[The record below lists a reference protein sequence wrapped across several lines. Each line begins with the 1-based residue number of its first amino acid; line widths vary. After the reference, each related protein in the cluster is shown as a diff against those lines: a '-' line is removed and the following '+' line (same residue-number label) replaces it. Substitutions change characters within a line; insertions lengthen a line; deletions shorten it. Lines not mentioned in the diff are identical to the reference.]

1 MFPFGRDW
9 ADEILSFGIS
19 VNEPSLKVESG
30 AVQVRLVSH
39 NGGMALFG
47 QVLTAMITP
56 FDSTGALDI
65 AEAIR
70 LAKWLQD
77 NGNDGLVISGT
88 TGESSTLTDPEKLE
102 LWEAIIGAVTI
113 PVIAGSGSNDTAHSV
128 HLTKEVTKMGAAG
141 ILAVGPYYN
150 RPPQSGLIGHIEAM
164 ANATTLPV
172 VVYDIPVRTGR
183 KISTE
188 SLAYLANNVKNVKA
202 LKDAAGNPAE
212 AANLMAMVP
221 KDFELYSGDDGLT
234 LAFLAYGGSG
244 VIGVATHWSAPEHQ
258 LMVNAFKSG
267 DVKKARAINDI
278 LLESYA
284 FETGDA
290 NPNPIPSKVMM
301 NHLGFNVGQ
310 CRLPMGPPPAGLD
323 VRAREV
329 HANLE
334 KARTALRG

>member
-1 MFPFGRDW
+1 
-9 ADEILSFGIS
+9 
-19 VNEPSLKVESG
+19 
-30 AVQVRLVSH
+30 
-39 NGGMALFG
+39 MAIFG

-56 FDSTGALDI
+56 FDASGALDLN
-65 AEAIR
+65 EAVR
-70 LAKWLQD
+70 LAKWLQE
-77 NGNDGLVISGT
+77 NGNDGLVVSGT
-88 TGESSTLTDPEKLE
+88 TGESSTLTDAEKLA
-102 LWEAIIGAVTI
+102 LWEAVINAVTI

-150 RPPQSGLIGHIEAM
+150 RPPQSGLEGHITAM

-188 SLAYLANNVKNVKA
+188 TLAKLANTVPNIKA
-202 LKDAAGNPAE
+202 LKDAAGAPAE
-212 AANLMAMVP
+212 TANLMAQVP
-221 KDFELYSGDDGLT
+221 KEFELYSGDDGLT

-258 LMVNAFKSG
+258 AMITAFKNG
-267 DVKKARAINDI
+267 DVALARKYNDI

-284 FETGDA
+284 FETGDD

-301 NHLGFNVGQ
+301 NHLGFKVGD
-310 CRLPMGPPPAGLD
+310 CRLPMGPPPAGLAD
-323 VRAREV
+323 RAASV
-329 HANLE
+329 HANLQ
-334 KARTALRG
+334 KAREALSK

>member
-1 MFPFGRDW
+1 
-9 ADEILSFGIS
+9 
-19 VNEPSLKVESG
+19 
-30 AVQVRLVSH
+30 
-39 NGGMALFG
+39 MAIFG

-56 FDSTGALDI
+56 FDASGALDLN
-65 AEAIR
+65 EAVR

-88 TGESSTLTDPEKLE
+88 TGESSTLTDAEKLS
-102 LWEAIIGAVTI
+102 LWEAVINAVTI

-128 HLTKEVTKMGAAG
+128 HMTKEVTKMGAAG

-150 RPPQSGLIGHIEAM
+150 RPPQSGLAGHITAM

-172 VVYDIPVRTGR
+172 VIYDIPVRTGR
-183 KISTE
+183 KISTQT
-188 SLAYLANNVKNVKA
+188 LANLANTVPNIKA
-202 LKDAAGNPAE
+202 LKDAAGAPAE
-212 AANLMAMVP
+212 TANLMAQVP

-258 LMVNAFKSG
+258 AMITAFKKG
-267 DVKKARAINDI
+267 DVALARKYNDI

-284 FETGDA
+284 FETGDD

-301 NHLGFNVGQ
+301 SYLGFKVGD
-310 CRLPMGPPPAGLD
+310 CRLPMGPPPAGLAD
-323 VRAREV
+323 RAAVVHSNLQKARE
-329 HANLE
+329 
-334 KARTALRG
+334 ALSK

>member
-1 MFPFGRDW
+1 
-9 ADEILSFGIS
+9 
-19 VNEPSLKVESG
+19 
-30 AVQVRLVSH
+30 
-39 NGGMALFG
+39 MALFG

-56 FDSTGALDI
+56 FDANGALDL
-65 AEAIR
+65 AEAVR

-88 TGESSTLTDPEKLE
+88 TGESSTLTDAEKLA
-102 LWEAIIGAVTI
+102 LWEAVIGAVTI

-150 RPPQSGLIGHIEAM
+150 RPPQSGMAAHITAM

-172 VVYDIPVRTGR
+172 IVYDIPVRTGR
-183 KISTE
+183 KISTQT
-188 SLAYLANNVKNVKA
+188 LAMLANTVPNIKA

-212 AANLMAMVP
+212 TANLMAQVP
-221 KDFELYSGDDGLT
+221 KDFDLYSGDDGLT
-234 LAFLAYGGSG
+234 LAFLAYGGAG

-258 LMVNAFKSG
+258 AMITAFKSG
-267 DVKKARAINDI
+267 DVATARKYNDI

-284 FETGDA
+284 YETGDD

-301 NHLGFNVGQ
+301 NYLGFNTGE
-310 CRLPMGPPPAGLD
+310 CRLPMGPPPAGLVD
-323 VRAREV
+323 RARTV
-329 HANLE
+329 HENLQA
-334 KARTALRG
+334 ARAALSK

>member
-1 MFPFGRDW
+1 
-9 ADEILSFGIS
+9 
-19 VNEPSLKVESG
+19 
-30 AVQVRLVSH
+30 
-39 NGGMALFG
+39 MALFG

-56 FDSTGALDI
+56 FDATGALNID
-65 AEAIR
+65 EAVR

-77 NGNDGLVISGT
+77 NGNDGLVVSGT
-88 TGESSTLTDPEKLE
+88 TGESSTLTDQEKLD
-102 LWEAIIGAVTI
+102 LWDAVIKAVTI

-150 RPPQSGLIGHIEAM
+150 RPPQSGLEAHITAM

-183 KISTE
+183 KINTDT
-188 SLAYLANNVKNVKA
+188 LARLANNVKNIKA

-212 AANLMAMVP
+212 TANLMAQVP
-221 KDFELYSGDDGLT
+221 KDFELYSGDDGFT
-234 LAFLAYGGSG
+234 LAFLAYGGVG

-258 LMVNAFKSG
+258 LMINAFKNG
-267 DVKKARAINDI
+267 DVATARAVNDI

-301 NHLGFNVGQ
+301 NTLGFSVGE

-323 VRAREV
+323 DRARLV
-329 HANLE
+329 HSNLE
-334 KARTALRG
+334 KARAGLRG

>member
-1 MFPFGRDW
+1 
-9 ADEILSFGIS
+9 
-19 VNEPSLKVESG
+19 
-30 AVQVRLVSH
+30 
-39 NGGMALFG
+39 MAIFG

-56 FDSTGALDI
+56 FDASGALDLN
-65 AEAIR
+65 EAVR

-88 TGESSTLTDPEKLE
+88 TGESSTLTDAEKLS
-102 LWEAIIGAVTI
+102 LWEAVINAVTI

-128 HLTKEVTKMGAAG
+128 HMTKEVTKMGAAG

-150 RPPQSGLIGHIEAM
+150 RPPQSGLEGHITAM

-183 KISTE
+183 KISTQT
-188 SLAYLANNVKNVKA
+188 LAKLANTVPNIKA
-202 LKDAAGNPAE
+202 LKDAAGAPAE
-212 AANLMAMVP
+212 TANLMALVP

-258 LMVNAFKSG
+258 AMITAFKNG
-267 DVKKARAINDI
+267 DVALARKYNDI

-284 FETGDA
+284 FETGDD

-301 NHLGFNVGQ
+301 NHLGFKVGN
-310 CRLPMGPPPAGLD
+310 CRLPMGPPPAGLAD
-323 VRAREV
+323 RAATV
-329 HANLE
+329 HANLQ
-334 KARTALRG
+334 KAREALSK

>member
-1 MFPFGRDW
+1 
-9 ADEILSFGIS
+9 
-19 VNEPSLKVESG
+19 
-30 AVQVRLVSH
+30 
-39 NGGMALFG
+39 MAIFG

-56 FDSTGALDI
+56 FDASGALDLS
-65 AEAIR
+65 EAVR

-88 TGESSTLTDPEKLE
+88 TGESSTLTDAEKLS
-102 LWEAIIGAVTI
+102 LWEAVINAVTI

-128 HLTKEVTKMGAAG
+128 HMTKEVTKLGAAG

-150 RPPQSGLIGHIEAM
+150 RPPQSGLAGHITAM

-172 VVYDIPVRTGR
+172 VIYDIPVRTGR
-183 KISTE
+183 KISTQT
-188 SLAYLANNVKNVKA
+188 LAKLANTVPNIKA
-202 LKDAAGNPAE
+202 LKDAAGAPAE
-212 AANLMAMVP
+212 TANLMAQVP

-258 LMVNAFKSG
+258 AMVTAFKKG
-267 DVKKARAINDI
+267 DVALARKYNDI

-284 FETGDA
+284 FETGDD

-301 NHLGFNVGQ
+301 NYLGFNVGD
-310 CRLPMGPPPAGLD
+310 CRLPMGPPPAGLAD
-323 VRAREV
+323 RAAVV
-329 HANLE
+329 HANLQ
-334 KARTALRG
+334 KARIALSK

>member
-1 MFPFGRDW
+1 
-9 ADEILSFGIS
+9 
-19 VNEPSLKVESG
+19 
-30 AVQVRLVSH
+30 
-39 NGGMALFG
+39 MAIFG

-56 FDSTGALDI
+56 FDASGALDLN
-65 AEAIR
+65 EAVR

-88 TGESSTLTDPEKLE
+88 TGESSTLTDAEKLS
-102 LWEAIIGAVTI
+102 LWEAVINAVTI

-128 HLTKEVTKMGAAG
+128 HMTKEVTKLGAAG

-150 RPPQSGLIGHIEAM
+150 RPPQSGLAGHITAM

-172 VVYDIPVRTGR
+172 VIYDIPVRTGR
-183 KISTE
+183 KISTQT
-188 SLAYLANNVKNVKA
+188 LAKLANTVPNIKA
-202 LKDAAGNPAE
+202 LKDAAGAPAE
-212 AANLMAMVP
+212 TANLMAQVP

-258 LMVNAFKSG
+258 AMITAFKNG
-267 DVKKARAINDI
+267 DVALARKYNDI

-284 FETGDA
+284 FETGDD

-301 NHLGFNVGQ
+301 NHLGFSVGD
-310 CRLPMGPPPAGLD
+310 CRLPMGPPPAGLAD
-323 VRAREV
+323 RAATV
-329 HANLE
+329 HANLQ
-334 KARTALRG
+334 KAREALSK

>member
-1 MFPFGRDW
+1 
-9 ADEILSFGIS
+9 
-19 VNEPSLKVESG
+19 
-30 AVQVRLVSH
+30 
-39 NGGMALFG
+39 MAIFG

-56 FDSTGALDI
+56 FDASGALDLN
-65 AEAIR
+65 EAVR

-88 TGESSTLTDPEKLE
+88 TGESSTLTDAEKLA
-102 LWEAIIGAVTI
+102 LWEAVINAVTI

-128 HLTKEVTKMGAAG
+128 HMTKEVTKMGAAG

-150 RPPQSGLIGHIEAM
+150 RPPQSGLAGHITAM

-183 KISTE
+183 KISTQT
-188 SLAYLANNVKNVKA
+188 LAKLANTVPNIKA
-202 LKDAAGNPAE
+202 LKDAAGAPAE
-212 AANLMAMVP
+212 TANLMAQVP

-244 VIGVATHWSAPEHQ
+244 VIGVATHWSASEHQ
-258 LMVNAFKSG
+258 SMITAFKKG
-267 DVKKARAINDI
+267 DVALARQYNDI

-284 FETGDA
+284 FETGDD

-301 NHLGFNVGQ
+301 KHLGFNVGD
-310 CRLPMGPPPAGLD
+310 CRLPMGPPPAGLAE
-323 VRAREV
+323 RAAVV
-329 HANLE
+329 HANLQ
-334 KARTALRG
+334 KAREALSK

>member
-1 MFPFGRDW
+1 
-9 ADEILSFGIS
+9 
-19 VNEPSLKVESG
+19 
-30 AVQVRLVSH
+30 
-39 NGGMALFG
+39 MAIFG

-56 FDSTGALDI
+56 FDASGALDLN
-65 AEAIR
+65 EAVR

-77 NGNDGLVISGT
+77 NGNDGLVVSGT
-88 TGESSTLTDPEKLE
+88 TGESSTLTDAEKLA
-102 LWEAIIGAVTI
+102 LWEAVINAVTI

-150 RPPQSGLIGHIEAM
+150 RPPQSGLEGHITAM

-183 KISTE
+183 KISTHT
-188 SLAYLANNVKNVKA
+188 LAKLANTVPNIKA
-202 LKDAAGNPAE
+202 LKDAAGAPAE
-212 AANLMAMVP
+212 TANLMAQVP

-258 LMVNAFKSG
+258 AMITAFKNG
-267 DVKKARAINDI
+267 DVALARKYNDI

-284 FETGDA
+284 FETGDD

-301 NHLGFNVGQ
+301 NHLGFTVGD
-310 CRLPMGPPPAGLD
+310 CRLPMGPPPAGLAD
-323 VRAREV
+323 RAATV
-329 HANLE
+329 HANLQ
-334 KARTALRG
+334 KAREALSK

>member
-1 MFPFGRDW
+1 
-9 ADEILSFGIS
+9 
-19 VNEPSLKVESG
+19 
-30 AVQVRLVSH
+30 
-39 NGGMALFG
+39 MAIFG

-56 FDSTGALDI
+56 FDASGALDLN
-65 AEAIR
+65 EAVR

-77 NGNDGLVISGT
+77 NGNDGLVVSGT
-88 TGESSTLTDPEKLE
+88 TGESSTLTDAEKLA
-102 LWEAIIGAVTI
+102 LWEAVIGAVTI

-150 RPPQSGLIGHIEAM
+150 RPPQSGLEGHITAM

-183 KISTE
+183 KISTQT
-188 SLAYLANNVKNVKA
+188 LAKLANTVPNIKA
-202 LKDAAGNPAE
+202 LKDAAGAPAE
-212 AANLMAMVP
+212 TANLMAQVP

-258 LMVNAFKSG
+258 AMITAFKNG
-267 DVKKARAINDI
+267 DVALARKYNDI

-284 FETGDA
+284 FETGDD

-301 NHLGFNVGQ
+301 NHLGFKVGD
-310 CRLPMGPPPAGLD
+310 CRLPMGPPPAGLAD
-323 VRAREV
+323 RAATV
-329 HANLE
+329 HANLQ
-334 KARTALRG
+334 KAREALSK

>member
-1 MFPFGRDW
+1 
-9 ADEILSFGIS
+9 
-19 VNEPSLKVESG
+19 
-30 AVQVRLVSH
+30 
-39 NGGMALFG
+39 MAIFG

-56 FDSTGALDI
+56 FDASGALDLN
-65 AEAIR
+65 EAVR

-88 TGESSTLTDPEKLE
+88 TGESSTLTDAEKLA
-102 LWEAIIGAVTI
+102 LWEAVINAVTI

-150 RPPQSGLIGHIEAM
+150 RPPQSGLAGHITAM

-172 VVYDIPVRTGR
+172 VIYDIPVRTGR
-183 KISTE
+183 KISTQTI
-188 SLAYLANNVKNVKA
+188 AKLANTVPNIKA
-202 LKDAAGNPAE
+202 LKDAAGAPAE
-212 AANLMAMVP
+212 TANLMALVP

-258 LMVNAFKSG
+258 AMITAFKKG
-267 DVKKARAINDI
+267 DVALARKYNDI

-284 FETGDA
+284 YETGDD

-301 NHLGFNVGQ
+301 NHLGFNVGE
-310 CRLPMGPPPAGLD
+310 CRLPMGPPPAGLAD
-323 VRAREV
+323 RAATV
-329 HANLE
+329 HANLQ
-334 KARTALRG
+334 KARQALSK

>member
-1 MFPFGRDW
+1 
-9 ADEILSFGIS
+9 
-19 VNEPSLKVESG
+19 
-30 AVQVRLVSH
+30 
-39 NGGMALFG
+39 MALFG

-56 FDSTGALDI
+56 FDATGALNID
-65 AEAIR
+65 EAVR

-77 NGNDGLVISGT
+77 NGNDGLVVSGT
-88 TGESSTLTDPEKLE
+88 TGESSTLTDLEKLD
-102 LWEAIIGAVTI
+102 LWDAVINAVTI

-150 RPPQSGLIGHIEAM
+150 RPPQSGLEAHITAM

-183 KISTE
+183 KINTDT
-188 SLAYLANNVKNVKA
+188 LARLANNVKNIKA

-212 AANLMAMVP
+212 TANLMAQVP

-234 LAFLAYGGSG
+234 LAFLAYGGVG

-258 LMVNAFKSG
+258 LMINAFKNG
-267 DVKKARAINDI
+267 DVATARAMNDI

-301 NHLGFNVGQ
+301 NTLGFSVGE

-323 VRAREV
+323 DRARQV
-329 HANLE
+329 HSNLE
-334 KARTALRG
+334 KARAGLRG

>member
-1 MFPFGRDW
+1 
-9 ADEILSFGIS
+9 
-19 VNEPSLKVESG
+19 
-30 AVQVRLVSH
+30 
-39 NGGMALFG
+39 
-47 QVLTAMITP
+47 MITP
-56 FDSTGALDI
+56 FDASGALNID
-65 AEAIR
+65 EAAR
-70 LAKWLQD
+70 LARWLQD
-77 NGNDGLVISGT
+77 NGNDGLVVSGT
-88 TGESSTLTDPEKLE
+88 TGESSTLTDGEKLD
-102 LWEAIIGAVTI
+102 LWRAVIDAVTI

-150 RPPQSGLIGHIEAM
+150 RPPQSGLEAHITAM

-183 KISTE
+183 KINTDT
-188 SLAYLANNVKNVKA
+188 LARLANNVKNIKA

-212 AANLMAMVP
+212 TANLMAQVP

-234 LAFLAYGGSG
+234 LAFLAYGGVG

-258 LMVNAFKSG
+258 QMISAFKAG
-267 DVKKARAINDI
+267 DVQKARAMNDV

-301 NHLGFNVGQ
+301 NTLGFSVGE
-310 CRLPMGPPPAGLD
+310 CRLPMGPPPVGLD

-334 KARTALRG
+334 KARAALRG

>member
-1 MFPFGRDW
+1 
-9 ADEILSFGIS
+9 
-19 VNEPSLKVESG
+19 
-30 AVQVRLVSH
+30 
-39 NGGMALFG
+39 MAIFG

-56 FDSTGALDI
+56 FDTNGALDI
-65 AEAIR
+65 AEAVR
-70 LAKWLQD
+70 LARWLQD

-102 LWEAIIGAVTI
+102 LWEAVIGAVTI

-128 HLTKEVTKMGAAG
+128 HLTREVTKMGAAG

-150 RPPQSGLIGHIEAM
+150 RPPQSGLEGHITAM

-183 KISTE
+183 KISTAT
-188 SLAYLANNVKNVKA
+188 LAKLANNVKNIKA

-212 AANLMAMVP
+212 TANLMAMVP

-234 LAFLAYGGSG
+234 LAFLAYGGVG

-258 LMVNAFKSG
+258 QMITAFKNG
-267 DVKKARAINDI
+267 DVATARKMNDI

-284 FETGDA
+284 FETGDD

-301 NHLGFNVGQ
+301 NLLGFSVGE

-323 VRAREV
+323 ARAQTV
-329 HANLE
+329 LNNLE
-334 KARTALRG
+334 KARAVLRG